1 MNDLDYLSINKIILL
16 LTLTLLLIQTS
27 FAQNAKCITVELG
40 DKNNPVLKK
49 TCTYQNIKVI
59 STGIPDDLGRYSWSE
74 NLFINDN
81 GQEKEIV
88 LSRIFGKNKDRV
100 QTYLNK
106 EVMVEYKREMQ
117 DPELIECLKTIKLR
131 DYSLDEF
138 RLAFPEKKLVYF
150 WIDGRT
156 SGACRNVSL
165 GLATMT
171 YEQFNSLIDYHSE

>member
-1 MNDLDYLSINKIILL
+1 MIMDR
-16 LTLTLLLIQTS
+16 
-27 FAQNAKCITVELG
+27 
-40 DKNNPVLKK
+40 KK
-49 TCTYQNIKVI
+49 
-59 STGIPDDLGRYSWSE
+59 R
-74 NLFINDN
+74 LFC
-81 GQEKEIV
+81 
-88 LSRIFGKNKDRV
+88 
-100 QTYLNK
+100 
-106 EVMVEYKREMQ
+106 EMQ